1 MLRPLKFLALP
12 EAAVYAEGGI
22 VFGPE
27 DGQRLYDVDLLLAED
42 EPRELV
48 LFDCFV
54 PRKINHVVE

>member
-12 EAAVYAEGGI
+12 EAAVYAECGI

-27 DGQRLYDVDLLLAED
+27 DGQHLYDVDLLLAED
-42 EPRELV
+42 ELQGLV

-54 PRKINHVVE
+54 PRNINYVVE